1 MNIAM
6 IHINEDSGSCKCTPH
21 SCISTADITLD
32 ERHLIHL
39 IHPSTPRQNQVCV
52 AQPQDIFVGFAAQI
66 R

>member
-1 MNIAM
+1 MNVSM

-21 SCISTADITLD
+21 SCISSADITLD
-32 ERHLIHL
+32 ERHL

-52 AQPQDIFVGFAAQI
+52 PQPQDIFVGFAAQI